1 MIDKEFSTR
10 GGIAYV
16 DPDVRS
22 WGSGFKS
29 NKNATWPFA
38 RLRVGTS
45 YITVSSLFGEFRITR
60 TNLVSI
66 SRFGRVP
73 VLADG
78 VRLARNGH
86 NEAVIF
92 WALRAGKVV
101 DALQRRGWP
110 VAPSS

>member
-10 GGIAYV
+10 GGVAYV
-16 DPDVRS
+16 DSEVRS
-22 WGSGFKS
+22 WGLGYRS
-29 NKNATWPFA
+29 NKYATWPFA

-45 YITVSSLFGEFRITR
+45 YLIVSSLFGEFRITR
-60 TNLVSI
+60 ANLVST

-78 VRLARNGH
+78 VRLVRKGH
-86 NEAVIF
+86 NGAVIF

-101 DALQRRGWP
+101 DELQRRGWP
-110 VAPSS
+110 VAD